1 MVCNFRP
8 EQPVTQFVKKS
19 DAVKRRFPPWAS
31 HASFH
36 TQPIAS
42 HAQADSEGKSGLP
55 IVRLLG
61 KTIARKEAL
70 SLGLEQKST
79 HGFVLGKH
87 GVLALMSTANSV
99 QNHQP

>member
-8 EQPVTQFVKKS
+8 EQPVTQFVKNATRSKGG
-19 DAVKRRFPPWAS
+19 FH

-42 HAQADSEGKSGLP
+42 HTQADSEGKSGLP
-55 IVRLLG
+55 
-61 KTIARKEAL
+61 IARKEAL

-99 QNHQP
+99 QNYQP